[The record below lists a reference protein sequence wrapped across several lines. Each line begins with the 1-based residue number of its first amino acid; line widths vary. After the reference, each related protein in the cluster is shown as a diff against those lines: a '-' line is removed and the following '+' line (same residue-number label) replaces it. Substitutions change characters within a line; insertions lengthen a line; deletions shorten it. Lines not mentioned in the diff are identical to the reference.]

1 MNITIELCIFELSLK
16 TKFQLELFN
25 FEFLAQI
32 YQKGYFRSKMG
43 KKSIAIAFCIF
54 ELLWVPNFTLH
65 NFEFWEQICP
75 EGVFSVKNEKTE
87 HLHSILYSRV
97 SLVTKFYSKQ
107 FWILGPNLP
116 KGHFWSKTKKVNTTI
131 EFCIFDLV

>member
-116 KGHFWSKTKKVNTTI
+116 KEGIFGRKRKKWTPPLNSAYLI
-131 EFCIFDLV
+131 